1 MKVLYS
7 CLSKSWGGMEMYT
20 LTSIKQLLERN
31 VKVELICSA
40 ESRIHIE
47 ANNMGI
53 IIYPIRA
60 GSYLHPVTTIRLS
73 LIIRNGE
80 YSLVHTQ
87 ASKDLWL
94 LVPALVLAN
103 SKIPLFLTKQVGS
116 FIIKKDFFHNLLYKR
131 VNKFFAI
138 SQIIKKNLL
147 ETTSANADDIIILPN
162 GVDVSRFNPEAVDGN
177 KVRSEFKIKSEHIVV
192 GMLARFTKGK
202 GHEEFLTAARE
213 LNKEYSE
220 GSTGKKL
227 FYFVVG
233 EPSRGENDYA
243 DKIKQLAKDYELDN
257 IIFTG
262 FRGDTPEVL
271 AAMDIFA
278 FPSHS
283 EAFGIALVE
292 AMAMKKPSVCSNSDG
307 VLDIAVDGETSL
319 LFENKNYNDL
329 KDKLKVL
336 IESKDLQRRFGE
348 NARKRVLEKFGL
360 EKLTD
365 QLLQIYQQETQ
376 KVS

>member
-20 LTSIKQLLERN
+20 LTSIKHLLKRN

-53 IIYPIRA
+53 IIYPIHA
-60 GSYLHPVTTIRLS
+60 GSYLHPITTIRLS
-73 LIIRNGE
+73 LIISKGE
-80 YSLVHTQ
+80 YSLIHTQ

-94 LVPALVLAN
+94 LVPALVFAN
-103 SKIPLFLTKQVGS
+103 SKIPLLLTKHVGS
-116 FIIKKDFFHNLLYKR
+116 FIIKKDYFHNLLYKR
-131 VNKFFAI
+131 VNKIFAI
-138 SQIIKKNLL
+138 SQIIRKNLM
-147 ETTSANADDIIILPN
+147 ETTPADEDDIIILPN
-162 GVDVSRFNPEAVDGN
+162 GVDVNWFNPEVVKGS
-177 KVRSEFKIKSEHIVV
+177 KVRSEFNIQPDQVV
-192 GMLARFTKGK
+192 IGMLARFTQGK
-202 GHEEFLTAARE
+202 GHEEFLLAVKE
-213 LNKEYSE
+213 LNSE
-220 GSTGKKL
+220 HKNL
-227 FYFVVG
+227 FYLVVG

-243 DKIKQLAKDYELDN
+243 DKIKQLAKEYELNN
-257 IIFTG
+257 IVFTG

-307 VLDIAVDGETSL
+307 ILDIAVDGVTSF
-319 LFENKNYNDL
+319 LFQNKNYHDL
-329 KDKLKVL
+329 KDKLKLL
-336 IESKDLQRRFGE
+336 IESKELRCNFGE
-348 NARKRVLEKFGL
+348 YARKRVLEKFDI
-360 EKLTD
+360 EKVTD
-365 QLLQIYQQETQ
+365 EVLKIYQEEI
-376 KVS
+376 KKAS

>member
-20 LTSIKQLLERN
+20 LTSIKQLLKRN

-60 GSYLHPVTTIRLS
+60 GNYLHPITTIRLS
-73 LIIRNGE
+73 LIIRKGE

-94 LVPALVLAN
+94 IVPALLLA
-103 SKIPLFLTKQVGS
+103 SCKIPLFLTKQVGS
-116 FIIKKDFFHNLLYKR
+116 FIIKKDYFHNLLYKR
-131 VNKFFAI
+131 VNKIFAI
-138 SQIIKKNLL
+138 SHIIKKNLI
-147 ETTSANADDIIILPN
+147 ETTSADTDDIIILPN
-162 GVDVSRFNPEAVDGN
+162 GVDVNRFNPEVVDGN
-177 KVRSEFKIKSEHIVV
+177 RVRSEFKIKPEYIVI
-192 GMLARFTKGK
+192 GMLARFTQGK
-202 GHEEFLTAARE
+202 GHEEFLSAARE
-213 LNKEYSE
+213 LNKEF
-220 GSTGKKL
+220 KNI
-227 FYFVVG
+227 FYLVVG

-243 DKIKQLAKDYELDN
+243 EKIKRLAKDYELEN
-257 IIFTG
+257 IIFAG

-271 AAMDIFA
+271 AAMNVFA

-307 VLDIAVDGETSL
+307 VLDIAVDGETSF
-319 LFENKNYNDL
+319 LFENKNYIDL
-329 KDKLKVL
+329 KDKLKLL
-336 IESKDLQRRFGE
+336 IESKELQFKFGE
-348 NARKRVLEKFGL
+348 NARMRVLEKFDL
-360 EKLTD
+360 EKVTEEVLH
-365 QLLQIYQQETQ
+365 IYQQEIQ
-376 KVS
+376 NIS

>member
-20 LTSIKQLLERN
+20 LTSIRQLINRN
-31 VKVELICSA
+31 INVELICSA

-53 IIYPIRA
+53 IIYPIKA
-60 GSYLHPVTTIRLS
+60 GSYLHPFTTIRLS
-73 LIIRNGE
+73 LIIRKSD

-103 SKIPLFLTKQVGS
+103 SKIPLYLTKQVGS
-116 FIIKKDFFHNLLYKR
+116 FIIKKDLFHNLLYKR
-131 VNKFFAI
+131 VYKFFAI
-138 SQIIKKNLL
+138 SQVIKKNLM
-147 ETTSANADDIIILPN
+147 ETTQASSDNIIILPN
-162 GVDVSRFNPEAVDGN
+162 GVDTEKFNPDIVD
-177 KVRSEFKIKSEHIVV
+177 KHKIRSEYKISSDKLIV
-192 GMLARFTKGK
+192 GMLARFTPGK
-202 GHEEFLTAARE
+202 GHEEFLLAARE
-213 LNKEYSE
+213 LNKEFKNLCY
-220 GSTGKKL
+220 L
-227 FYFVVG
+227 VVG
-233 EPSRGENDYA
+233 EPSKGENEYA
-243 DKIKQLAKDYELDN
+243 EKIKQLAKEYGLNN

-292 AMAMKKPSVCSNSDG
+292 AMAMKKPSVCSKSDG
-307 VLDIAVDGETSL
+307 VLDIAVDGETSY
-319 LFENKNYNDL
+319 LFENKNYQDL
-329 KDKLKVL
+329 MSKIKLL
-336 IESKDLQRRFGE
+336 INSKETRSKFGE
-348 NARKRVLEKFGL
+348 NARQRVLDNFDL
-360 EKLTD
+360 EKVTGQVLN
-365 QLLQIYQQETQ
+365 IYNQNIS
-376 KVS
+376 KAN